1 MKIKMSF
8 LKPLPVLM
16 LAAVCV
22 LAACDNG
29 NTGGDD
35 GGLSYN
41 DTPVTSFAGTRWSDD
56 LLPESTITFES
67 ANNLTLEGRYWQ
79 QTQPGTLAGPH
90 AYETAGDLTGDAVEP
105 AVWILFDATNRIGL
119 EVFYYKADPDTGK
132 HQRLVVWRP
141 SLLQPREFYLH

>member
-1 MKIKMSF
+1 MKTNLLF

-22 LAACDNG
+22 FAACDNG
-29 NTGGDD
+29 STDSV

-41 DTPVTSFAGTRWSDD
+41 DTPVTSFNGTRWSDD
-56 LLPESTITFES
+56 LLPESTITFDS
-67 ANNLTLEGRYWQ
+67 ATSLTLEGRYWQ

-90 AYETAGDLTGDAVEP
+90 AYEFADDLSGDAVEP
-105 AVWILFDATNRIGL
+105 AVWILIDSANRTGL
-119 EVFYYKADPDTGK
+119 EVLYYKADPDTGK

>member
-1 MKIKMSF
+1 MRANILF
-8 LKPLPVLM
+8 LKPLLVLI
-16 LAAVCV
+16 LAAACV

-29 NTGGDD
+29 STSGDS

-56 LLPESTITFES
+56 LLPESTITFDTAAS
-67 ANNLTLEGRYWQ
+67 LTLEGRYWQ

-90 AYETAGDLTGDAVEP
+90 PYEAANDLAGDTVEP
-105 AVWILFDATNRIGL
+105 AIWILIDSTNRVGL
-119 EVFYYKADPDTGK
+119 EVLYYKADPDTGK